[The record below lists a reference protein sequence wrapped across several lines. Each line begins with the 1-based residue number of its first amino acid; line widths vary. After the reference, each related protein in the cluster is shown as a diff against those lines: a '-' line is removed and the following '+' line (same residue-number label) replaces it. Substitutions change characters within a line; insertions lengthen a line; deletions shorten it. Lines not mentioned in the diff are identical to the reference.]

1 MSWPEPPLTTDEMA
15 AHVAALNEQFNL
27 GRNRNHSK
35 EETRPTERASEEEK
49 KPKGGNYGCCCD

>member
-49 KPKGGNYGCCCD
+49 KP